1 MMTISPRRD
10 NDDNNDVE
18 YDDNFLQEWGCGA
31 CHWKAGGWD
40 QPWRNPGK
48 VDFHNL
54 IADYWTFKSRPKEN
68 DRINIGSSQHLCSVS
83 LSPQL
88 KTKCPRI
95 FTPLRNMGRSFSSNK
110 MMFLTYYFIS
120 VFVDKNMSMILRSME
135 WWKVKLVTGR
145 ASILPR
151 FIV

>member
-1 MMTISPRRD
+1 MTIMMLNMMTICSRSGA
-10 NDDNNDVE
+10 VV
-18 YDDNFLQEWGCGA
+18 LVTGKQE
-31 CHWKAGGWD
+31 AGINLGEILERWIFTILLLIIKHSSHD
-40 QPWRNPGK
+40 QK
-48 VDFHNL
+48 
-54 IADYWTFKSRPKEN
+54 N
-68 DRINIGSSQHLCSVS
+68 DRINIGSSQRLCLVS

-88 KTKCPRI
+88 KIKSHHI

-120 VFVDKNMSMILRSME
+120 VFVDKNVLMILRSME

-151 FIV
+151 FII